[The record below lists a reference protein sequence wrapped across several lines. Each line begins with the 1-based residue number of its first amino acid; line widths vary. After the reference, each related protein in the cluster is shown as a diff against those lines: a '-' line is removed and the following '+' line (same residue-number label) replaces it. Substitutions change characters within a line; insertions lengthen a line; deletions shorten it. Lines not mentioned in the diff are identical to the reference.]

1 MMGDQPGDQPG
12 HRPPGEPP
20 QTAGSK
26 PPLLAARL
34 VALFEVVLCS
44 DYPTQLALGAT
55 LNAAGFSPV
64 KANGQLALGYVVT
77 LSLVDTALLVGLIVL
92 FLRSHGERL
101 RDVFIGPRPIAGEAR
116 LGVTLTVAALAIG
129 VAVLGAIQMA
139 VPSLHNVAH
148 NPLQDLIRGPRD
160 AGIFALVVIVAGGV
174 REEIQRA
181 FVLHRFNVWLGGGAV
196 GIVVGS
202 LAFGAGHLVQGRDA
216 AIATGLLGVFWG
228 IVYLRRGSVVAP
240 MISHSGFNL
249 LELLQYLVLAGR

>member
-1 MMGDQPGDQPG
+1 MMGDQSRDQPG
-12 HRPPGEPP
+12 DRLPGEQPRP
-20 QTAGSK
+20 AGGK
-26 PPLLAARL
+26 PPLLAARV

-129 VAVLGAIQMA
+129 VALLGAIQMA
-139 VPSLHNVAH
+139 APSLHNVAH
-148 NPLQDLIRGPRD
+148 NPLQDLIRGPRS

-202 LAFGAGHLVQGRDA
+202 IAFGAGHLVQGRDA

>member
-1 MMGDQPGDQPG
+1 MGDQPGDQPG

-26 PPLLAARL
+26 PPLLSARL

-101 RDVFIGPRPIAGEAR
+101 RDVFIGPRPR
-116 LGVTLTVAALAIG
+116 LLPGS
-129 VAVLGAIQMA
+129 M
-139 VPSLHNVAH
+139 
-148 NPLQDLIRGPRD
+148 
-160 AGIFALVVIVAGGV
+160 LVVC
-174 REEIQRA
+174 
-181 FVLHRFNVWLGGGAV
+181 
-196 GIVVGS
+196 
-202 LAFGAGHLVQGRDA
+202 
-216 AIATGLLGVFWG
+216 
-228 IVYLRRGSVVAP
+228 
-240 MISHSGFNL
+240 
-249 LELLQYLVLAGR
+249 

>member
-26 PPLLAARL
+26 PPLLSARL